1 MFRNRAS
8 IVGLAVTFLFAGCV
22 ERDLSRKDASFDES
36 KLTSV
41 CAVLLDM
48 SASFRE
54 TLKQRGNKLFF
65 EIVDRH
71 LSASMGADSK
81 LIVGQLSAEKDQ
93 IVLFEGSPAD
103 FRRRFRSPQEF
114 TAFIASKSD
123 PSASHVLEATRRTL
137 DYLVSTSGITENT
150 QLTLVVLSDMHDSE
164 SNAGKRAALD
174 EELKVAMKDFQAKGG
189 AMALY
194 YVAEQQREKWYRR
207 FRECGFT
214 PEQYVVE
221 TDLAE
226 SPRLPKF
233 E

>member
-1 MFRNRAS
+1 MCRNS
-8 IVGLAVTFLFAGCV
+8 IAIVAFALVFCFTGCI
-22 ERDLSRKDASFDES
+22 ERDLNRKDASFEES

-48 SASFRE
+48 SASFRG
-54 TLKQRGNKLFF
+54 TLKQRGHKLFF

-71 LSASMGADSK
+71 LSASMGADAK

-114 TAFIASKSD
+114 AAFISSKSD

-150 QLTLVVLSDMHDSE
+150 RMTLVVLSDMHDSE
-164 SNAGKRAALD
+164 SNAVRRTALD

-207 FRECGFT
+207 LRECGFT

-226 SPRLPKF
+226 TPRLPKF